1 MINDNNDKRMTLLI
15 TSVKTMKIMIT
26 AVILIIVMAIVKH
39 NYNSNVII
47 TIIVI

>member
-1 MINDNNDKRMTLLI
+1 MI
-15 TSVKTMKIMIT
+15 TSIKTIKIVTT